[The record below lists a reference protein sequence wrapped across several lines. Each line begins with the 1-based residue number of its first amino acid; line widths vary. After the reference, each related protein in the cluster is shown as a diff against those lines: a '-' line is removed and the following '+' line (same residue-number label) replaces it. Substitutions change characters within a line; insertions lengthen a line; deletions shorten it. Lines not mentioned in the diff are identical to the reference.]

1 MSLNVINP
9 MTEQQFTNLIKSGA
23 DSCLNSIMD
32 ACWAVSKAGFLP
44 SYLNA
49 SESETSDVV
58 GSFTANVNLRNDV
71 DSELLIHIDLSG
83 LSFSE
88 LSELGDALV
97 SIGDDTTVIEL
108 KATYHQITDD
118 YSACLHVSS
127 LVFEKDGANYSTAF
141 NTVADFL
148 SLFYRKD
155 DVVLFNT
162 RVKNHLIGMFYN
174 TINHGRSDAPA
185 IALKYAIEN
194 NQVAR
199 SIEYNVTNC
208 YDTERATFEAMIAQL
223 PQYLLDS
230 VEKETMTA
238 WPSDPA
244 SWDGF
249 KISV

>member
-1 MSLNVINP
+1 MSLDVTIP

-23 DSCLNSIMD
+23 DDCLNRIMN

-44 SYLNA
+44 SYFYT
-49 SESETSDVV
+49 SRSETNDVD
-58 GSFTANVNLRNDV
+58 GSFAAHVKLRNDV
-71 DSELLIHIDLSG
+71 DTQLLIHIDLRG
-83 LSFSE
+83 LSFAE
-88 LSELGDALV
+88 LSELGDSLV
-97 SIGDDTTVIEL
+97 LIGDDTTVIEL
-108 KATYHQITDD
+108 KATYRQITDD
-118 YSACLHVSS
+118 YSACIHVTS
-127 LVFEKDGANYSTAF
+127 LVFEKDSANYSATF

-148 SLFYRKD
+148 LLFYKAD

-174 TINHGRSDAPA
+174 VINHGQSDAPA

-194 NQVAR
+194 NQVVR

-208 YDTERATFEAMIAQL
+208 YETERATFEAMIAQL